1 MVDSKQSLPTTSCLQ
16 RILRHRRF
24 GLKFL
29 FAVSTFAA
37 IGAYLFRPPIMSAS
51 LSVESLRTS
60 RFDEEEFLLATC
72 NLVNTAP
79 NSLWLIGIDGDPI
92 YDFRVPVNGKWEDRT
107 HYWCSQQ
114 RIMELPAGESIAF
127 EAISHSPEEG
137 MQVGIGLSTSPDFD
151 EVAVLWSNR
160 KLRKPSKN

>member
-1 MVDSKQSLPTTSCLQ
+1 MVCKQLLPTTPAMQ

-29 FAVSTFAA
+29 FAVSTLVA

-51 LSVESLRTS
+51 VSVESLRIS

-72 NLVNTAP
+72 RLVNTAP
-79 NSLWLIGIDGDPI
+79 NSLWFVGIDDEPI
-92 YDFRVPVNGKWEDRT
+92 YDFRVPINGKWEDRS

-114 RIMELPAGESIAF
+114 RVMELPEGESIAF
-127 EAISHSPEEG
+127 EAICHSPEEG
-137 MQVGIGLSTSPDFD
+137 IQIGIGFSTSPKFD
-151 EVAVLWSNR
+151 EITVLWSNR
-160 KLRKPSKN
+160 KLRKPSTN